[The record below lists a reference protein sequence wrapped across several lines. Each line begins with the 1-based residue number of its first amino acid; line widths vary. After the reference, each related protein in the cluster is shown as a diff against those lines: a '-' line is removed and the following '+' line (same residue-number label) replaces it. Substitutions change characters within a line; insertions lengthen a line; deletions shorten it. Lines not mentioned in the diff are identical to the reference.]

1 MSGFRYVWGNR
12 MRKFFDNP
20 RAIVPFFKKRLYYN
34 FVADSYLPYYKDY
47 SYLGLQETI
56 DYAIK
61 HRVSILRFGDELFDM
76 LLGIGVYFGNW
87 RQQYS
92 PEIAKAYT
100 DILTSS
106 DPRLL
111 RCFCWNL
118 ILKSKRE
125 FAEMGIAEQWQF
137 WTNSRVYL
145 KDYLR
150 KDATYG
156 SALCFHPRY
165 NPDIDF
171 NALRDFFANK
181 NIIIIAS
188 RPERFS
194 HIALGRT
201 TDVVGAPESDAFEVY
216 KDIKRDILA
225 LIEEKGYDPN
235 DVLILGSAA
244 AASRAVIYELTI
256 ERDIVGWDT
265 GQFFDLAYR
274 EIAGKG

>member
-100 DILTSS
+100 DILTSTRR
-106 DPRLL
+106 PR
-111 RCFCWNL
+111 
-118 ILKSKRE
+118 
-125 FAEMGIAEQWQF
+125 
-137 WTNSRVYL
+137 
-145 KDYLR
+145 
-150 KDATYG
+150 
-156 SALCFHPRY
+156 P
-165 NPDIDF
+165 P
-171 NALRDFFANK
+171 
-181 NIIIIAS
+181 
-188 RPERFS
+188 
-194 HIALGRT
+194 
-201 TDVVGAPESDAFEVY
+201 
-216 KDIKRDILA
+216 
-225 LIEEKGYDPN
+225 
-235 DVLILGSAA
+235 
-244 AASRAVIYELTI
+244 
-256 ERDIVGWDT
+256 
-265 GQFFDLAYR
+265 
-274 EIAGKG
+274 